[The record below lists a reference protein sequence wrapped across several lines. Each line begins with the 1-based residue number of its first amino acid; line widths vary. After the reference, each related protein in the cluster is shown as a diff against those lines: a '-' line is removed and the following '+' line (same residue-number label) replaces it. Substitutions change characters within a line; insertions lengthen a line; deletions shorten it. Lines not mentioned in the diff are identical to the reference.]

1 MDSQKIDIFPGVN
14 LKSPVVIFF
23 LVFFIPYFFMIIF
36 LAYIVPLIWIKILLF
51 VLSLLSPIIIIYA
64 FTAKVMIDNDTVTK
78 KSLFGSKSI
87 RFSEIE
93 KYGVYVQEPKMAMPI
108 SRDKYN
114 KTFWFGTKMIY
125 ISKRKDYNPIFS
137 FGQKGILRFHY
148 FENTFDTIEKGLR
161 KINKI
166 VINE

>member
-1 MDSQKIDIFPGVN
+1 MDSQKIDIFPGIS

-23 LVFFIPYFFMIIF
+23 LILIIPYFFTFI
-36 LAYIVPLIWIKILLF
+36 LLTYIVPIIWIKILF
-51 VLSLLSPIIIIYA
+51 FILSLLSPLTIIYA

-87 RFSEIE
+87 KFSEIE
-93 KYGVYVQEPKMAMPI
+93 KYGVFVQEPRMAMPI

-114 KTFWFGTKMIY
+114 KTFWFGVKVIY

-137 FGQKGILRFHY
+137 FGQKGSLRFHY
-148 FENTFDTIEKGLR
+148 FENTLEEIEKGLR

>member
-23 LVFFIPYFFMIIF
+23 IPYFFLFIF

-51 VLSLLSPIIIIYA
+51 VLSLLSPLTIIYA

-87 RFSEIE
+87 KFSEIE

-114 KTFWFGTKMIY
+114 KTFWFGTKVIY

-148 FENTFDTIEKGLR
+148 FENTFATIEKGLR

-166 VINE
+166 AINE